1 MDHSF
6 LISSIKKFGFGENH
20 IDLIKILLYKQELF
34 VLGGFKTK
42 YFGLEKDAR
51 QGDPVSVYLFLL
63 ALEMLFLLIKNDSS
77 INDIN
82 VFGYAFLYTAYADGS
97 KFLLKDLASAK
108 KLVDIFSYN
117 SKYF

>member
-6 LISSIKKFGFGENH
+6 LISNIKKFGFGENH

-51 QGDPVSVYLFLL
+51 QGDPVSVYLFIL
-63 ALEMLFLLIKNDSS
+63 ALGIVFLLIKSDSL
-77 INDIN
+77 IKGIK
-82 VFGYAFLYTAYADGS
+82 VFDYVFLYTAYADDS
-97 KFLLKDLASAK
+97 MFFLKNLASVK
-108 KLVDIFSYN
+108 KLLDIFS
-117 SKYF
+117 